1 MQDFSPS
8 ALVSGQGSLTIST
21 CYCCARNPFDIVL
34 SPLLQPF
41 PNCLLWCYF
50 ATVLT
55 VLVLRT
61 NCSLPLKYINITFK
75 NTMTNTS
82 LLSVFG
88 NYIQPP
94 TAALIIITSIVS
106 VVSIHCRAFS
116 YFLLVI
122 LFLVIFFFN
131 YSTYVLSE

>member
-1 MQDFSPS
+1 
-8 ALVSGQGSLTIST
+8 
-21 CYCCARNPFDIVL
+21 
-34 SPLLQPF
+34 
-41 PNCLLWCYF
+41 
-50 ATVLT
+50 
-55 VLVLRT
+55 
-61 NCSLPLKYINITFK
+61 
-75 NTMTNTS
+75 MTNTS

-122 LFLVIFFFN
+122 LFLVIFFLIIQPM
-131 YSTYVLSE
+131 YCLSDSPDYLVDMALK